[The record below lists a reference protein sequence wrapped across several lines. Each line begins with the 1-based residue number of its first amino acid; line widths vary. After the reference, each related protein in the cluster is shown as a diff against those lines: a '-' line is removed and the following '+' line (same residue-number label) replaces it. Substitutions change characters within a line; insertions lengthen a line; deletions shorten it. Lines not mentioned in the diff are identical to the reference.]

1 MLSEG
6 LKVTLSEGVPAPGTV
21 VGVVHAN
28 VPGTE
33 AVPPVKVED
42 ASVWP
47 YVMALAV
54 GHAEIVGTAWFTVKV
69 TEPEM
74 VPDVA
79 LMVAPPGA
87 TPVAM
92 PVLLMVATAVLE
104 ELQVTELV
112 RFCVVP
118 LL

>member
-1 MLSEG
+1 MLA
-6 LKVTLSEGVPAPGTV
+6 LTV
-21 VGVVHAN
+21 RLV
-28 VPGTE
+28 E
-33 AVPPVKVED
+33 PV
-42 ASVWP
+42 
-47 YVMALAV
+47 
-54 GHAEIVGTAWFTVKV
+54 
-69 TEPEM
+69 M

-79 LMVAPPGA
+79 LMVAPPGT